1 MKLKH
6 NKKRN
11 TAFLYEAII
20 KEVAKTI
27 VSGDRERKEKLI
39 RFLKENFSKGKVLK
53 KELDLYKAL
62 GETSGVDL
70 YTAERLIQ
78 ETRKEYSNLDKKT
91 IFEAQTSLI
100 DSINKNYG
108 KEVFSNFV
116 PNYRNLATIA
126 QIFGGGLPPK
136 ERVLLERNIVSCLVA
151 TQKKDL
157 EDKNLP
163 HIDDLVYRKVVEN
176 FNSRYGGGLLEEQKA
191 LLSRYITSLGD
202 NQIEFKVYLNEELS
216 RIRQSV
222 EDLYT
227 NEVIKKDDSM
237 KHKVSLVLEKI
248 KSFSQRPID
257 AEMIQQVLKIQS
269 LAQECTE

>member
-126 QIFGGGLPPK
+126 QL
-136 ERVLLERNIVSCLVA
+136 
-151 TQKKDL
+151 
-157 EDKNLP
+157 
-163 HIDDLVYRKVVEN
+163 
-176 FNSRYGGGLLEEQKA
+176 
-191 LLSRYITSLGD
+191 
-202 NQIEFKVYLNEELS
+202 
-216 RIRQSV
+216 
-222 EDLYT
+222 
-227 NEVIKKDDSM
+227 
-237 KHKVSLVLEKI
+237 
-248 KSFSQRPID
+248 
-257 AEMIQQVLKIQS
+257 
-269 LAQECTE
+269 